1 MTARGHGR
9 DTRPLLFDLLPVAP
23 MPVASLPTNRSFGL
37 LFTVV
42 FALVGGYLWWT
53 HLAGHGWFF
62 AAAALTL
69 LVTLTV
75 PAWLAPF
82 NRAWMKLAE
91 LLNRIVSPLVLGLI
105 FFGIFTPIAWGMR
118 LAGRDVMQRRF
129 EPESPTYWQDRD
141 PPGPDPDGL
150 PNQF

>member
-1 MTARGHGR
+1 MKCFSP
-9 DTRPLLFDLLPVAP
+9 PLAVVRIQSP
-23 MPVASLPTNRSFGL
+23 SLPSDRSFGI

-42 FALVGGYLWWT
+42 FALLGGYLWGKD
-53 HLAGHGWFF
+53 LAPPGWLF
-62 AAAALTL
+62 AASGITL

-75 PAWLAPF
+75 PDRLAPF

-91 LLNRIVSPLVLGLI
+91 GLHRIVSPLVLGLI
-105 FFGIFTPIAWGMR
+105 FYGLFTPIAWGMR

-129 EPESPTYWQDRD
+129 APESATYWQDRD

>member
-1 MTARGHGR
+1 
-9 DTRPLLFDLLPVAP
+9 
-23 MPVASLPTNRSFGL
+23 
-37 LFTVV
+37 
-42 FALVGGYLWWT
+42 
-53 HLAGHGWFF
+53 
-62 AAAALTL
+62 
-69 LVTLTV
+69 
-75 PAWLAPF
+75 
-82 NRAWMKLAE
+82 MKLAE

>member
-1 MTARGHGR
+1 
-9 DTRPLLFDLLPVAP
+9 
-23 MPVASLPTNRSFGL
+23 
-37 LFTVV
+37 
-42 FALVGGYLWWT
+42 
-53 HLAGHGWFF
+53 
-62 AAAALTL
+62 
-69 LVTLTV
+69 
-75 PAWLAPF
+75 
-82 NRAWMKLAE
+82 MKLAE

-105 FFGIFTPIAWGMR
+105 FFGIVTPIAWGMR

>member
-1 MTARGHGR
+1 
-9 DTRPLLFDLLPVAP
+9 

-42 FALVGGYLWWT
+42 FALAGGYLWWT

-75 PAWLAPF
+75 PDWLAPF

-105 FFGIFTPIAWGMR
+105 FFGMFMPIAWGMR

>member
-1 MTARGHGR
+1 MHQPT
-9 DTRPLLFDLLPVAP
+9 LP
-23 MPVASLPTNRSFGL
+23 SNRSFGI

-42 FALVGGYLWWT
+42 FALVGAYFWWKSLT
-53 HLAGHGWFF
+53 GIAWWLA
-62 AAAALTL
+62 ASTLTL

-75 PAWLAPF
+75 PDWLAPF

-105 FFGIFTPIAWGMR
+105 FYGIFTPIAWGMR
-118 LAGRDVMQRRF
+118 LAGRDALRRRF
-129 EPESPTYWQDRD
+129 EPESTTYWLKRD
-141 PPGPDPDGL
+141 PPGPNPDGL

>member
-1 MTARGHGR
+1 MGHGK
-9 DTRPLLFDLLPVAP
+9 DTRPSLLDLLPVVP
-23 MPVASLPTNRSFGL
+23 MPAAPLPTNRSFGI

-42 FALVGGYLWWT
+42 FALAGGYLWWT
-53 HLAGHGWFF
+53 HLVGHGWFLG
-62 AAAALTL
+62 AAALTL
-69 LVTLTV
+69 LVALTV
-75 PAWLAPF
+75 PDWLAPF

-118 LAGRDVMQRRF
+118 LAGRDVMKRRL
-129 EPESPTYWQDRD
+129 EPASPTYWQDRD